1 MGYRPG
7 ITHLVNRMPLQDVEE
22 RREIV
27 EPPDTLTTCSDEELL
42 ARFCKGQTEAF
53 GALVRRYEREL
64 YGYLRR
70 YLGDASLAEDVFQ
83 NTFLQVYVKSGHYE
97 TGRPVRPW
105 LYTIATNQAIDALR
119 RNGRH
124 QLLSLDQ
131 HREELSE
138 GEMSSLVET
147 LESDGPGPLD
157 AAHGKERRQKVRA
170 SVDRLPEFLR
180 QVLVLAYYQGLKYRE
195 IADILG
201 IPVGTVKSRLHAA
214 LVKLQETWGEEPSF
228 YEA

>member
-1 MGYRPG
+1 MQ
-7 ITHLVNRMPLQDVEE
+7 LVNRMPLQDVEE
-22 RREIV
+22 RSETV
-27 EPPDTLTTCSDEELL
+27 EPPDTLAICSDEELL

-97 TGRPVRPW
+97 AGRPVRPW

-131 HREELSE
+131 QREEMAD
-138 GEMSSLVET
+138 GEMGSLVET
-147 LESDGPGPLD
+147 LESVSPSPVESAQGQ
-157 AAHGKERRQKVRA
+157 ERRQKVRA
-170 SVDRLPEFLR
+170 SVDRLPDFLR

-214 LVKLQETWGEEPSF
+214 LVKLQETWGETPSLN
-228 YEA
+228 EV

>member
-1 MGYRPG
+1 MEAD
-7 ITHLVNRMPLQDVEE
+7 PLD
-22 RREIV
+22 
-27 EPPDTLTTCSDEELL
+27 TCSDEELL
-42 ARFCKGQTEAF
+42 TRFQAGRKEAF
-53 GALVRRYEREL
+53 GVLVRRYEREL

-70 YLGDASLAEDVFQ
+70 YLGDGNLAEDVFQ
-83 NTFLQVYVKSGHYE
+83 NTFLQLYLKSGQYE
-97 TGRPVRPW
+97 AGRPVRPW

-124 QLLSLDQ
+124 QAVSLDQ
-131 HREELSE
+131 ARAE
-138 GEMSSLVET
+138 SSGGDVQGLMDM
-147 LESDGPGPLD
+147 LECSDLGPDDL
-157 AAHGKERRQKVRA
+157 AHGQECRERVRA

-195 IADILG
+195 IADVLG

-214 LVKLQETWGEEPSF
+214 LVKLQEAWSESPSL

>member
-1 MGYRPG
+1 MA
-7 ITHLVNRMPLQDVEE
+7 LQDVEE
-22 RREIV
+22 RRETV
-27 EPPDTLTTCSDEELL
+27 ELPDTLTVCSDEELL
-42 ARFCKGQTEAF
+42 TRFCKGQAEAF

-64 YGYLRR
+64 YGYVRR

-83 NTFLQVYVKSGHYE
+83 NTFLQVYVKSGQYE
-97 TGRPVRPW
+97 AGRPVRPW

-131 HREELSE
+131 QREELAD
-138 GEMSSLVET
+138 GELSSLVET
-147 LESDGPGPLD
+147 LEGGGPSPLD
-157 AAHGKERRQKVRA
+157 VAQAQERRHKVRA

-214 LVKLQETWGEEPSF
+214 LVKLQEMWSETPSL
-228 YEA
+228 YEV